1 MKLTQTLD
9 TLKTNKQIK
18 ISTKRNPP
26 LSYQTVEI
34 KWFYRI
40 SYHWKK
46 HGTRWNAKTTLK
58 FGWFWFCFSSA
69 TCWFSITISSL
80 SSCLTVEQDERC
92 ALIPVHLDTSIF
104 SLYFIFLHHK
114 GFIIDRKVWCFFVV
128 VVFSPNTVSVSC
140 IFLRSKSVFPFFTLS
155 PPSSCTHL
163 FTLKWR
169 LENVIWQKTGRKTIW
184 LVYRRGDKNEMLIE
198 LSNICR
204 GLL

>member
-58 FGWFWFCFSSA
+58 FRWFWFCFSSA

-114 GFIIDRKVWCFFVV
+114 GFIIDRKVWWFFFCF
-128 VVFSPNTVSVSC
+128 VFSPNTV
-140 IFLRSKSVFPFFTLS
+140 RVFPASFWEVKVFFLS
-155 PPSSCTHL
+155 LPYHL
-163 FTLKWR
+163 HLPAHIYLLLSEGLK
-169 LENVIWQKTGRKTIW
+169 
-184 LVYRRGDKNEMLIE
+184 M
-198 LSNICR
+198 
-204 GLL
+204 